1 MLAGGSAH
9 LLLGDDLNSGIDT
22 CAAHCYLYSISCIH
36 VENIQSH
43 AQTYT
48 KYINHV
54 GFKYENLE
62 SDKGVNGE
70 RSEVESIQASFLLLV
85 NP

>member
-9 LLLGDDLNSGIDT
+9 LLLGYDLNSDT
-22 CAAHCYLYSISCIH
+22 NTSAAHCYLYSISCIH

-48 KYINHV
+48 KYINIA
-54 GFKYENLE
+54 GFNDENLE
-62 SDKGVNGE
+62 SDRGVNGE
-70 RSEVESIQASFLLLV
+70 RSEEESIQPSFLPLL